1 MIATARLITT
11 DELVARLGT
20 HDEPFL
26 LDVRDPNEHVEWRI
40 AGARNI
46 PLAELPVRMDEVPA
60 DREVVVYCASGRRS
74 AAAGRLLV
82 DAGRLARDLEGGM
95 RAWSGTYD
103 TAELRAG
110 GATIVQVRRRAKGC
124 LSYVVGAGDEAFVVD
139 PSLEADRYVDIARE
153 RGWRVTRVFD
163 THLHADHLSGA
174 RMLAAHTG
182 ATLHLDPHDHVDFA
196 CEGIDDAFT
205 LGGSV
210 DVTVAPVHTPGHTR
224 GSTMLVVDG
233 AVALTG
239 DTLFV
244 DGVGRPDLAAR
255 VVEFARALYHSL
267 HGRVLTLPD
276 TTIVLPSHH
285 GEDVVPRSGRVV
297 AATIGELRTTLPELA
312 LDEDVFVEWCASR
325 TTPTPPG
332 FGEIIAANARSDV
345 DLAALAP
352 LESGPNRCS
361 A

>member
-11 DELVARLGT
+11 DELVERLGT
-20 HDEPFL
+20 PHEPLL
-26 LDVRDPNEHVEWRI
+26 LDVREPSEHAEWRI
-40 AGARNI
+40 AGSRNI
-46 PLAELPVRMDEVPA
+46 PLAELPVRLDEVPA
-60 DREVVVYCASGRRS
+60 AREVVVYCRSGRRS
-74 AAAGRLLV
+74 GVAARVLV
-82 DAGRLARDLEGGM
+82 DAGRNVRDLDGGM
-95 RAWSGTYD
+95 QAWSAVYD

-124 LSYVVGAGDEAFVVD
+124 LSYVVGAREEAFVVD
-139 PSLEADRYVDIARE
+139 PSLDVDRYVDIARAH
-153 RGWRVTRVFD
+153 GWSVTRVFD

-174 RMLAAHTG
+174 RMLAARTG

-196 CEGIDDAFT
+196 HDKVGGSFT

-210 DVTVAPVHTPGHTR
+210 NVAVAPVHTPGHTR
-224 GSTMLVVDG
+224 GSTMLVVGG

-255 VVEFARALYHSL
+255 VVEFAGALHHSL
-267 HGRVLTLPD
+267 HERVLTLPD
-276 TTIVLPSHH
+276 STVVLPSHH
-285 GEDVVPRSGRVV
+285 GESVVPRPGCAV
-297 AATIGELRTTLPELA
+297 AATIGELRAALPELA
-312 LDEDVFVEWCASR
+312 LDEDAFVEWCASR
-325 TTPTPPG
+325 TTPTPPS
-332 FGEIIAANARSDV
+332 FAEIIAANARRDA

-352 LESGPNRCS
+352 LEAGPNRCS